1 MSQLQSG
8 LMPGLYVVAT
18 PIGNL
23 GDITFRALEVL
34 KQVDC
39 VAAEDTRV
47 SRQLLNHFG
56 LHKEMISVRE
66 HNELQGAEGII
77 ERIRGGHSVAYV
89 TDAGTPAVSDPGA
102 RLVDAAHKA
111 NIAVVPLPGPSA
123 VIAALSASG
132 QMLDNWLFCGFLPAK
147 EGARMK
153 SLETLRGFPF
163 GLVFYE
169 SPHRIVSTVA
179 DMTAILGSDRTLTI
193 ARELS
198 KRFEQIHS
206 LPLGEAEV
214 WLAQD
219 PNRQR
224 GEFVLIV
231 SGALPDH
238 DQDEIEQK
246 RVLRILLEEGMPVSQ
261 ATSLTAKL
269 TGAKKNA
276 LYELALSMKQEINQ

>member
-1 MSQLQSG
+1 VSQVQSG
-8 LMPGLYVVAT
+8 LIPGLYVVAT

-23 GDITFRALEVL
+23 GDLTLRALDVL

-47 SRQLLNHFG
+47 SRKLLDHFG
-56 LHKEMISVRE
+56 IRKEMISVRE

-77 ERIRGGHSVAYV
+77 ERIRGGQSVAYV

-102 RLVDAAHKA
+102 RLVAVAHQA
-111 NIAVVPLPGPSA
+111 NIPVVPLPGPSA
-123 VIAALSASG
+123 VMTALSGSG
-132 QMLDNWLFCGFLPAK
+132 QVLEHWLFYGFLPAR
-147 EGARMK
+147 EEARMK
-153 SLETLRGFPF
+153 ALESLRGLPF
-163 GLVFYE
+163 GLMFYE
-169 SPHRIVSTVA
+169 SPHRIVSTVV
-179 DMTAILGSDRTLTI
+179 DMNTILGADRILTI

-198 KRFEQIHS
+198 KLFEQIHS
-206 LPLGEAEV
+206 LPLGDAEA

-238 DQDEIEQK
+238 DQDKIEQK
-246 RVLRILLEEGMPVSQ
+246 RVLDLLLEEGLPVSR
-261 ATSLTAKL
+261 AANLAAKL

-276 LYELALSMKQEINQ
+276 LYELALSMKQEIQE

>member
-1 MSQLQSG
+1 
-8 LMPGLYVVAT
+8 MPGLYVVAT

-23 GDITFRALEVL
+23 GDITLRALEVL

-47 SRQLLNHFG
+47 SRQLLDHFG
-56 LHKEMISVRE
+56 LRKDMISVRE
-66 HNELQGAEGII
+66 HNEQRGAELII
-77 ERIRGGHSVAYV
+77 ERIRAGQAVAYV

-102 RLVDAAHKA
+102 RLVAAAHRAKLP
-111 NIAVVPLPGPSA
+111 VVPLPGPSA
-123 VIAALSASG
+123 AMAALSGSG
-132 QMLDNWLFCGFLPAK
+132 QMLEHWLFYGFLPAK
-147 EGARMK
+147 EEARRNTLE
-153 SLETLRGFPF
+153 SLKALPY

-169 SPHRIVSTVA
+169 SPHRIIATVA
-179 DMTAILGSDRTLTI
+179 DMNAVLGADRILTI

-206 LPLGEAEV
+206 LPLGEAES

-219 PNRQR
+219 ANRQR

-231 SGALPDH
+231 AGALPGMDR
-238 DQDEIEQK
+238 DETEQK
-246 RVLRILLEEGMPVSQ
+246 RVLGLLLEEMPVSR
-261 ATSLTAKL
+261 AAALAAKL

-276 LYELALSMKQEINQ
+276 LYELALSLKQEHPE